1 MLGKIRLIFWLIAI
15 LIIAYFVSI
24 NSEPRISI
32 TIFPNVKTQPL
43 PLSLIIVGSLI
54 LGTILILIIA
64 ITDWIVFYIEKSK
77 LKKKIKNLERDIK
90 ELKEKLEDCNKI
102 LDDCKKKEK
111 TLSEKIKSIPNVS
124 LNEDNQK

>member
-1 MLGKIRLIFWLIAI
+1 MLSKIRLIFWLIAI

-64 ITDWIVFYIEKSK
+64 ISDWIVFYLEKAK
-77 LKKKIKNLERDIK
+77 LKKKIKSLEKDLDNLRKELEKCNKNLESYRS
-90 ELKEKLEDCNKI
+90 KEKS
-102 LDDCKKKEK
+102 
-111 TLSEKIKSIPNVS
+111 LSEKKVVS
-124 LNEDNQK
+124 QNEDNQK

>member
-1 MLGKIRLIFWLIAI
+1 MLSKIRLIFWLIAI

-32 TIFPNVKTQPL
+32 TLFPNIKTQPL

-77 LKKKIKNLERDIK
+77 LKKKIKSLERDLNDLK
-90 ELKEKLEDCNKI
+90 NELERCSKDLEDCKNKDKSI
-102 LDDCKKKEK
+102 
-111 TLSEKIKSIPNVS
+111 SEKPKINQNV
-124 LNEDNQK
+124 NNQK

>member
-32 TIFPNVKTQPL
+32 TLFPNVKTQPL

-64 ITDWIVFYIEKSK
+64 ISDWIVFYLEKAK
-77 LKKKIKNLERDIK
+77 LKKKIKSLEKDLDNLRRELEKCNKNLESYK
-90 ELKEKLEDCNKI
+90 SKEKSLSG
-102 LDDCKKKEK
+102 KKV
-111 TLSEKIKSIPNVS
+111 INQ
-124 LNEDNQK
+124 NEDNQK